1 MILVSIL
8 VFLSFWATTPPARAS
23 DSDCESFM
31 YGSLCST
38 GRLSDIIWVI
48 PHLENEKKC
57 QVSNESTLS
66 GLKLDTCFFSRGSA
80 WTHPTATTSC
90 SWNSQRGETRSA
102 SSSEPVTQT
111 PLQLV
116 LTNQTARWQYRDL

>member
-8 VFLSFWATTPPARAS
+8 VFLSFWATTPAGAS

-31 YGSLCST
+31 YGSLCLT

-66 GLKLDTCFFSRGSA
+66 GLKLDTCFFPGGV
-80 WTHPTATTSC
+80 H
-90 SWNSQRGETRSA
+90 GHTR
-102 SSSEPVTQT
+102 
-111 PLQLV
+111 LQLLHV
-116 LTNQTARWQYRDL
+116 LGIHNGGKHGVLPPQSL